1 MKQQIL
7 CLVASLVLVS
17 VPGITLEKHSFPS
30 THTEYNIVT
39 HNESVVNIVIQ
50 NRSNGFPI
58 DTSHIIVQYRCS
70 FYDWYYPCYTTSS
83 DDTYFW
89 VTEHDNDTWN
99 VIIKFKK
106 NVTSH
111 IKIFCY
117 PGTYEALGT
126 WAYWGGTLQKAITA
140 SHLFLKKL
148 IIDAFHGGE
157 PK

>member
-1 MKQQIL
+1 MNKQIL
-7 CLVASLVLVS
+7 CLVTSFVLIN

-30 THTEYNIVT
+30 KYTEYTIIT
-39 HNESVVNIVIQ
+39 ENESVVSVLIQ
-50 NRSNGFPI
+50 NSSNRFPI
-58 DTSHIIVQYRCS
+58 DTKHVIVEYQCE
-70 FYDWYYPCYTTSS
+70 FHDWYYPCYTTSS

-99 VIIKFKK
+99 VIIKFKH

-111 IKIFCY
+111 IKVLCY
-117 PGTYEALGT
+117 PGTYKPLGT

-148 IIDAFHGGE
+148 IIDAFNGQD